1 MIIDAHV
8 HLPVEEASDS
18 LQQKKDKLLQ
28 ELKKNKVDK
37 CIVISDSYF
46 ESTQEFEFEHEM

>member
-1 MIIDAHV
+1 MMIIDAHV

-28 ELKKNKVDK
+28 EMKKTL
-37 CIVISDSYF
+37 IV
-46 ESTQEFEFEHEM
+46 